1 VGIDETGDRL
11 LQVID
16 RLEDAAANLVLCQE
30 PEEAL
35 DLIDPRGREVLL
47 NRPDSAARWEPSSTS
62 CIQHLV
68 SAVGLLSIFVEVKAF
83 TRVSL
88 GAAVAGAQS
97 YPGATASSPP

>member
-35 DLIDPRGREVLL
+35 DLIDLRGREEAKVHLFLL
-47 NRPDSAARWEPSSTS
+47 AAG
-62 CIQHLV
+62 C
-68 SAVGLLSIFVEVKAF
+68 
-83 TRVSL
+83 
-88 GAAVAGAQS
+88 
-97 YPGATASSPP
+97 